1 MTKTKKVKIF
11 LLEDDSNL
19 NDTIVDFLESNN
31 YLVDSAFDGE
41 EASDLLYENSY
52 DLLLLDVNVPKMNG
66 FELLKEARENG
77 VKAPAIFITSL
88 NSINDLEEGFE
99 SGCDDYIRK
108 PFELKE
114 LLIRVETL
122 LKREFFH
129 QNKTFIEISEHIQ
142 YDIKNNEL
150 VVDEKHI
157 NLGNKEAK
165 LLKLFMQHID
175 EIVPHEVIF
184 QSLWDYD
191 EEPSDTSLRT
201 YIKNLRK
208 VIGKDCIESVKKQG
222 YKFITCQ

>member
-1 MTKTKKVKIF
+1 MNKTKKVKIF

-31 YLVDSAFDGE
+31 YAVDSAFDGE
-41 EASDLLYENSY
+41 EAADLLYENSY

-66 FELLKEARENG
+66 FQLLKDARENG
-77 VKAPAIFITSL
+77 IKAPAVFITSL
-88 NSINDLEEGFE
+88 NSVDDLEEGFE

-129 QNKTFIEISEHIQ
+129 ENKKFIEITEHIQ

-150 VVDEKHI
+150 VVDERHI
-157 NLGNKEAK
+157 NLGNKEAR
-165 LLKLFMQHID
+165 LLKLFMQHIG
-175 EIVPHEVIF
+175 EIVSHEVIF
-184 QSLWDYD
+184 QNLWDYD

-222 YKFITCQ
+222 YKFITC